1 MSDVEKPEFL
11 ELDITGVAHGGVF
24 IARHEGRVV
33 FVADAIPGERVLARV
48 STEKSSFL
56 RAETVSVLSASP
68 HRREHIWS
76 ASRLERDPAQ
86 RAGGA
91 EFGHIDLAFQRSLK
105 ENVLSEALERFGKM
119 SFPVTVEAAPGDEAS
134 NGLRWRTR
142 VSLQA
147 DTSGLVGPY
156 AARSHTVIPV
166 DDLPLATLAMEQAAP
181 LGQYVSGSTGLDL
194 VQLSDGSVRLS
205 DRPAPRRRG
214 SKPAP
219 DNSPTITETV
229 GDREFQLAE
238 NGFWQVHREAPAVL
252 TAAVQEA
259 IIPEFFDPSAANLD
273 LYGGVGL
280 LAAAVGERFGR
291 GTRITSV
298 ESAARATDHAAANL
312 SDWIGAQAVT
322 GRVDRYL
329 AELLTSASA
338 AERARLRAATIVLD
352 PPRSG
357 AGREV
362 VSQIVE
368 LSPEQV
374 VYVACDPV
382 ALARDLGEF
391 AANGYEL
398 RSLRG
403 FDLFPHTHHVEA
415 VATLVRS
422 TR

>member
-1 MSDVEKPEFL
+1 M
-11 ELDITGVAHGGVF
+11 
-24 IARHEGRVV
+24 

-48 STEKSSFL
+48 SQRKSSFL
-56 RAETVSVLSASP
+56 RAETVEVLSRSE
-68 HRREHIWS
+68 HRRDHVWS
-76 ASRLERDPAQ
+76 AAGLDRDPDA

-91 EFGHIDLAFQRSLK
+91 EFGHISLAHQRTLK
-105 ENVLSEALERFGKM
+105 ETVLTEALERFGKI
-119 SFPVTVEAAPGDEAS
+119 SRPVAVESAPGDTER

-147 DTSGLVGPY
+147 NTAGLVGPY

-166 DDLPLATLAMEQAAP
+166 DDLPLATEAMEQAAP
-181 LGQYVSGSTGLDL
+181 LGQFSKSGHGIDL
-194 VQLSDGSVRLS
+194 VQLSDGSVRTS
-205 DRPAPRRRG
+205 ARPAPRRRG
-214 SKPAP
+214 ARALP
-219 DNSPTITETV
+219 DNAPTIRERV
-229 GDREFQLAE
+229 GDREFELAE

-252 TAAVQEA
+252 TAAVQDA
-259 IIPEFFDPSAANLD
+259 IVPELFDPSAANQD

-280 LAAAVGERFGR
+280 LAAAVGDRFGR
-291 GTRITSV
+291 STRITSV
-298 ESAARATDHAAANL
+298 ESAARATGHAAANL
-312 SDWIGAQAVT
+312 SDWAGANAVT

-329 AELLTSASA
+329 TEVITSSSA

-352 PPRSG
+352 PPRAG

-362 VSQIVE
+362 VAQIVE

-374 VYVACDPV
+374 IYVACDPV

-391 AANGYEL
+391 TAAGYEL
-398 RSLRG
+398 RALRG

-415 VATLVRS
+415 VATLVRA